1 VAAVRRRS
9 PEIVGLVIMI
19 ALIVGLDI
27 GFLRH
32 DFTLRL
38 IVNVG
43 IVVVFGA
50 AYARLRL
57 HR

>member
-1 VAAVRRRS
+1 MRRRS